1 MEAKA
6 LGAAKSGHLYS
17 AKAGTVG
24 EDGMRG
30 VKAPRSEANSLTRR
44 EFSRTLAA
52 AGLSL
57 AALPVPRG
65 TARAAGAPTYFTWR
79 GYDTPAL
86 FPEYI
91 ETHEE
96 NPAFTTFRDPEE
108 AFRAVRAGFE
118 VALVHPCYEAVPRWR
133 DADLIQPID
142 TTRLPFWGGVMPKL
156 KDLPGTRFLG
166 RQWFVPVDWGQTS
179 FTYRTD
185 LVALPEEGETWGL
198 LWDERYRGRIAVSDH
213 LQDAWWCAAIHAGL
227 DLERI
232 GDADLPTV
240 RSLLVEQRPLLRAY
254 ASDPAVLEQGLAS
267 GEIVAAMTWNESAVR
282 LRAQG
287 LPVKFANPAEG
298 ALTWC
303 CGVVLRKNTP
313 DLDKAHDLINAL
325 LDPRAGAHLIDA
337 FGYGHANINA
347 FDRVDKARLT
357 RLGLSEKPHEVVRDA
372 VFVGPQPPDLIAKIE
387 RDWRRVLSGS

>member
-17 AKAGTVG
+17 AKARMVG

-65 TARAAGAPTYFTWR
+65 TARAVGAPTYFTWR

-96 NPAFTTFRDPEE
+96 NPAFATFRDPEE

-142 TTRLPFWGGVMPKL
+142 TARLPFWGGVMPKL

>member
-17 AKAGTVG
+17 AKARMVG
-24 EDGMRG
+24 EDGMRV

-65 TARAAGAPTYFTWR
+65 TARAVGAPTYFTWR

-96 NPAFTTFRDPEE
+96 NPAFATFRDPEE

-118 VALVHPCYEAVPRWR
+118 VDLVHPCYEAVPRWR

-142 TTRLPFWGGVMPKL
+142 TARLPFWGGVMPKL
-156 KDLPGTRFLG
+156 KNLPGTRFLG

>member
-1 MEAKA
+1 M
-6 LGAAKSGHLYS
+6 
-17 AKAGTVG
+17 VG

-30 VKAPRSEANSLTRR
+30 GKAPRSGAYSLTRR

-65 TARAAGAPTYFTWR
+65 PARAAGAPTYFTWG

-96 NPAFTTFRDPEE
+96 NPAFVTFRDPEE
-108 AFRAVRAGFE
+108 AFRAVRAGFQ
-118 VALVHPCYEAVPRWR
+118 VDLVHPCYEAVPRWR

-142 TTRLPFWGGVMPKL
+142 TAKLPFWGGVMPKL
-156 KDLPGTRFLG
+156 KNLPGTRFFG

-185 LVALPEEGETWGL
+185 LVELPEEGETWGL
-198 LWDERYRGRIAVSDH
+198 LWDQRYRGRIAVSDY
-213 LQDAWWCAAIHAGL
+213 LQDAWWCAAIYAGL

-232 GDADLPTV
+232 GDEDLMAV

-303 CGVVLRKNTP
+303 CGVVLHKNAP

-325 LDPRAGAHLIDA
+325 LDPRAGAHLIGT

-347 FDRVDKARLT
+347 FDRVSKARLT
-357 RLGLSEKPHEVVRDA
+357 RLGLSENPHDVVRDA
-372 VFVGPQPPDLIAKIE
+372 VFAGPQPPDLIAKIE
-387 RDWRRVLSGS
+387 RDWQQVLSGAPSLKPRPRGSEQAPVTSRK